1 MAGFIKKQ
9 GLVAGKGCTA
19 EIDGQEVK
27 LDDKEVFWL
36 YEQARL
42 YAPAYGHTPTYS
54 VESFHIF
61 FLKPFNDHNI
71 SSLFTESQLSD
82 AIISILN
89 KEKKLYYFKKET
101 DATLSLITQEEYYLC
116 TSKSPESEAKKALEA
131 KEKAVVAAKQTK
143 EDYEEKESKAIK
155 TFQLAEVE
163 ETEAKKALESLKQSD
178 ELLLEIEEIK
188 ARTAELNAEAK
199 LEKLKITERSTEA
212 HVETLKAKELNAKAA
227 LASLQT
233 AELQAQTQNIETK
246 TAELKNQTQNIETK
260 TAELKNQTQNIETK
274 TAELKNQTQNIE
286 TKTAELKNQIA
297 LKKVVTIIVST
308 AAIYALEKLAETA
321 INRTFGTTINAPISY
336 VIPVAF
342 IISAA
347 CVIRKKSK
355 DQDVDQGI
363 SVQ

>member
-246 TAELKNQTQNIETK
+246 TAELKNQ
-260 TAELKNQTQNIETK
+260 
-274 TAELKNQTQNIE
+274 
-286 TKTAELKNQIA
+286 IA

>member
-260 TAELKNQTQNIETK
+260 TAELKNQ
-274 TAELKNQTQNIE
+274 
-286 TKTAELKNQIA
+286 IA